1 MPKSNQYLGG
11 RLPLLDPKALSP
23 DQRELYLRL
32 DRTMISWAT
41 ATGFLGKTEDGRL
54 IGPFNPILYSPGIST
69 AFMDLHDAEGAHTLL
84 DEQTRQV
91 VILAVGSVWGT
102 DYERYAHVA
111 AARKAG
117 LSNDVIAALSAGRE
131 PANLSQPARIAVN
144 FARELST
151 EHAVA
156 DDTYHAAVGTFGE
169 KGVVDLTFLIGIYHI
184 VCGLLNVVK
193 APVPE

>member
-1 MPKSNQYLGG
+1 MPKSNQHLGG

-23 DQRELYLRL
+23 DQRDLYNRL
-32 DRTMISWAT
+32 DETMISWAM
-41 ATGFLGKTEDGRL
+41 ATGFQGKTDEGCL

-69 AFMDLHDAEGAHTLL
+69 AFMDLHDAEEAHTLI
-84 DEQTRQV
+84 DEQIRQV
-91 VILAVGSVWGT
+91 VILAVGFVWGT
-102 DYERYAHVA
+102 DYERYAHAA
-111 AARKAG
+111 AARRAG
-117 LSNDVIAALSAGRE
+117 LSNDDIVALSAGRE
-131 PANLSQPARIAVN
+131 PANLSQPASIALN

-151 EHAVA
+151 ERAVA
-156 DDTYHAAVGTFGE
+156 DDTYQAAVEAFGE